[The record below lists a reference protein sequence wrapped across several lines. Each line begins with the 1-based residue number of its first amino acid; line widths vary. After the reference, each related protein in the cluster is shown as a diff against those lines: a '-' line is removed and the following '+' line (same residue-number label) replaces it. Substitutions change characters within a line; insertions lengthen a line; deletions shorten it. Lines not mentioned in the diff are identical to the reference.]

1 MRNEKAEDFLS
12 LLKEWKNFCEQFSLL
27 DTNMYA
33 PESSLLESDD
43 IEDDK
48 ESNPSGELE
57 VQKLVDFVLEI
68 LIRRKKLHCI
78 SRCAGGALGPKMMH
92 GSLSLICKTARD
104 AFRIL

>member
-43 IEDDK
+43 VEDDK

-57 VQKLVDFVLEI
+57 VQKLVDICVGDPY
-68 LIRRKKLHCI
+68 KKKETALYFKVPIYFSLHFI
-78 SRCAGGALGPKMMH
+78 PFYFYLFYGLTLAS
-92 GSLSLICKTARD
+92 I
-104 AFRIL
+104 